1 MTEFARRRSR
11 LVALQFVIALL
22 AVAPIIYATPRG
34 LDLSFDS
41 IQYLSA
47 GRNLLAGRGLSV
59 FDTPGRVRPMTHFPP
74 LYPTMLAAFGW
85 IFGDVARGAWVLNIV
100 ATAATV
106 LLAAHLG
113 RRVAGGDGR
122 AGVTAAVIAGI
133 ATAVTND
140 LAVNGA
146 MLWSEPLFIALGMA
160 TAGLLIRSSDGESTA
175 GLQRSPLLVFAALAA
190 GASALTRYA
199 GVGIIGGG
207 VLALLFASPPAPKA
221 RFRRAAVFGAI
232 STAPLSVWLWYNNVR
247 AGTATDRDLSV
258 HVISR
263 DELWVGL
270 GTLSRWF
277 FPYDPT
283 DSLGMLAALVIA
295 GVIAYVVRETMRRS
309 HATLGTGTPAAG
321 SPEAQDSRRA
331 TLILAIFI
339 GAYGLL
345 LLASITLAEH
355 AASLDER
362 LLSPALP
369 MVIAMTIGA
378 GCALL
383 CGEPSRDAGEAN
395 ARRRPYRGLRV
406 IAIVA
411 LAVSLGNQAVGLT
424 SWIRHMPERSLGLT
438 RLSRSADE
446 LLGVVR
452 TIPRDAHVYSNMPYM
467 TYAFADRV
475 VSDLPLKISQTS
487 LKPNPQFLAQLHQI
501 AASQDGNPTYL
512 VFFDSPF
519 HPPFYTTEKDAIVA
533 FPMAQK
539 HRFRGG
545 EVFVIAAH

>member
-1 MTEFARRRSR
+1 MTEFARRRS
-11 LVALQFVIALL
+11 LFVGLPLIIALL
-22 AVAPIIYATPRG
+22 AVAPIVWGMPRG

-59 FDTPGRVRPMTHFPP
+59 FDAPGRVRPMTHFPP
-74 LYPTMLAAFGW
+74 LYPIVLAVFGAV
-85 IFGDVARGAWVLNIV
+85 FGDVARGAWVLNLI

-106 LLAAHLG
+106 FLTARLAQ
-113 RRVAGGDGR
+113 RVAGGDGR
-122 AGVTAAVIAGI
+122 AGLYAAVIAGA

-140 LAVNGA
+140 LAVNAA
-146 MLWSEPLFIALGMA
+146 MLWSEPLFILLGVA
-160 TAGLLIRSSDGESTA
+160 TASLLIRCTDRESTDS
-175 GLQRSPLLVFAALAA
+175 LWREPSLVLAALLA

-199 GVGIIGGG
+199 GIGIIGGG
-207 VLALLFASPPAPKA
+207 ALALLFATRLAPRA
-221 RFRRAAVFGAI
+221 RLRRAAIFGAV
-232 STAPLSVWLWYNNVR
+232 SMAPLSIWLCYNEAR

-258 HVISR
+258 HIISR

-270 GTLSRWF
+270 GTLSRWV

-283 DSLGMLAALVIA
+283 DGLGMFLALLIA
-295 GVIAYVVRETMRRS
+295 GVVAYIVRETLRRS
-309 HATLGTGTPAAG
+309 DATLEQAMSST
-321 SPEAQDSRRA
+321 SLDEARTRRA
-331 TLILAIFI
+331 TLVLAILF
-339 GAYGLL
+339 ASYGLF
-345 LLASITLAEH
+345 LLASITFVEH

-369 MVIAMTIGA
+369 IVIAMTVGA

-383 CGEPSRDAGEAN
+383 CNEPNQLPAEAN
-395 ARRRPYRGLRV
+395 GRRRPYRRLRV

-411 LAVSLGNQAVGLT
+411 LAVSLGNQAIGLA
-424 SWIRHMPERSLGLT
+424 SWTRHMPERSLGLT

-452 TIPRDAHVYSNMPYM
+452 AIPRGARVYSNMPYM

-475 VSDLPLKISQTS
+475 VADLPLKISQTS
-487 LKPNPQFLAQLHQI
+487 LKPNPEFLTQLRQI
-501 AASQDGNPTYL
+501 AVTDGKPTYL

-519 HPPFYTTEKDAIVA
+519 HPPFYTTVIDAIVA
-533 FPMAQK
+533 FPTAEK

-545 EVFVIAAH
+545 EVFVIAAR